1 MNDKSIAAERRSMN
15 ITVNCTYDKK
25 AITTFA
31 RSGLYKKSD
40 PRKRFIAFIAI
51 ALFCIMCVAIT
62 VAVGGFDSKA
72 LIPIALFALILLLQL
87 YIYLILPRIIF
98 NARKNLGNVR
108 QTLTFADD
116 EIISLSSSDEFGA
129 TEKISYNIPVSIRE
143 TKNYVF
149 FYITKQSAY
158 IIDKSGISDTDLT
171 ELHKLFALRFGEKYT
186 ILNY

>member
-1 MNDKSIAAERRSMN
+1 MFYHLHCDCIIAV
-15 ITVNCTYDKK
+15 I
-25 AITTFA
+25 
-31 RSGLYKKSD
+31 
-40 PRKRFIAFIAI
+40 
-51 ALFCIMCVAIT
+51 
-62 VAVGGFDSKA
+62 GGYDSKA
-72 LIPIALFALILLLQL
+72 LILIALAALILFFQF

-108 QTLTFADD
+108 QTLTFSDD
-116 EIISLSSSDEFGA
+116 EIISHSSSDELES

-143 TKNYVF
+143 TQNYVF
-149 FYITKQSAY
+149 FYTTRRSAY